1 MKRHETLTRYAGIL
15 RRVTAYAKWEW
26 WRTKNEDME
35 LQERLHGESKDTE
48 DWKSVTQPPE
58 PSADDMKEI
67 GLPLALSM
75 SEGGDPF
82 PSEWE
87 ELRGALAIENL
98 PEIRD
103 ETMRLH
109 DSFVALFPT
118 GATKYG
124 WQAIEEKAGAFAA
137 FLDGLPPAGKMRVK
151 KERKRYPQDNEALEI
166 LKEAARRKG
175 TETYANC
182 SSQDVIRQMMAEQ
195 AHREARILRGKL
207 HGKKGG
213 REQVK
218 AKDRETAIKTWGKY
232 LSAYILDHPPKAGK
246 K

>member
-1 MKRHETLTRYAGIL
+1 MSAGRTKKKSDPLARYAGIL

-58 PSADDMKEI
+58 PSAKDMKEI
-67 GLPLALSM
+67 GIPLGLAM
-75 SEGGDPF
+75 SDGGDPF

-87 ELRGALAIENL
+87 ELRGALAKAHL

-103 ETMRLH
+103 EAKLLH

-118 GATKYG
+118 AASQYG

-137 FLDGLPPAGKMRVK
+137 FLDGLPAANGELSKPNGDGYTESDRARDEETHK
-151 KERKRYPQDNEALEI
+151 
-166 LKEAARRKG
+166 AARTRNARPYW
-175 TETYANC
+175 T
-182 SSQDVIRQMMAEQ
+182 RQ
-195 AHREARILRGKL
+195 R
-207 HGKKGG
+207 
-213 REQVK
+213 
-218 AKDRETAIKTWGKY
+218 
-232 LSAYILDHPPKAGK
+232 SC
-246 K
+246 